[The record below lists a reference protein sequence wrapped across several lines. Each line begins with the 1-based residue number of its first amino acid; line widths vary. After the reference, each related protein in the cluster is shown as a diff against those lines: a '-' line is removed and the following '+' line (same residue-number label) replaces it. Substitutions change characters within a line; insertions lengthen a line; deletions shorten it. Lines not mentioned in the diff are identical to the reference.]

1 MSAMFVSLKGV
12 SNDHKKVYR
21 AYLKLVRSSNEVAG
35 PNSGSRGIS
44 LQASVIKRQECW

>member
-35 PNSGSRGIS
+35 PSGSRGIS